1 MIRDISKVLC
11 LDSEATCYPND
22 IFPTGEQSD
31 IIQIGW
37 CWLSLP
43 SLEITKPQM
52 LYVKPTRSRVSE
64 YCTELTGILP
74 KQVISAPPLAQVCK
88 TLINK
93 HGTKARPWMTWG
105 FDAEGLQQECTD
117 FGVEMFPF
125 SESYINAQDMASI
138 ILGLPLRMGL
148 DASLRLLNMSFEGR
162 HHQAPDDA
170 YNLARI
176 VKICCLPTAQR
187 LGYKRLEVQS

>member
-1 MIRDISKVLC
+1 MIRDISKVLLC
-11 LDSEATCYPND
+11 DTEHTCYENGV
-22 IFPTGEQSD
+22 FPGGEISD

-43 SLEITKPQM
+43 SLEISKPQH
-52 LYVKPTRSRVSE
+52 LFVKPTRSRVSE
-64 YCTELTGILP
+64 YCIELTGITP
-74 KQVISAPPLAQVCK
+74 KQVVTAPPLAHVCQ

-105 FDAEGLQQECTD
+105 FDADGLRQECLEL
-117 FGVEMFPF
+117 GVETFPF

-148 DASLRLLNMSFEGR
+148 DATLRLMNMSFEGR

-176 VKICCLPTAQR
+176 VRQCALPTESR
-187 LGYKRLEVQS
+187 YDYKRVEVR

>member
-1 MIRDISKVLC
+1 MIRDISKVLMI
-11 LDSEATCYPND
+11 DTESTCYDQGN
-22 IFPTGEQSD
+22 FPPEEQSD

-43 SLEITKPQM
+43 TLEISKPEF
-52 LYVKPTRSRVSE
+52 LYVKPTRSKVSE
-64 YCTELTGILP
+64 YCTELTGITY
-74 KQVISAPPLAQVCK
+74 KQVNSAPPLAHVCK
-88 TLINK
+88 TLITK

-105 FDAEGLQQECTD
+105 YDMEGLQKECNEL
-117 FGVEMFPF
+117 GVEQFPF

-148 DASLRLLNMSFEGR
+148 DMALRLMDMSFKGR

-176 VKICCLPTAQR
+176 VKMCTLPQEDR
-187 LGYKRLEVQS
+187 YDYQRLEVR

>member
-1 MIRDISKVLC
+1 MIRDISKVLLC
-11 LDSEATCYPND
+11 DTEHTCYDGGLFPN
-22 IFPTGEQSD
+22 GEKSD

-37 CWLSLP
+37 CWLTLP

-52 LYVKPTRSRVSE
+52 MYVKPTRSRISE
-64 YCTELTGILP
+64 YCIDLTGILP
-74 KQVISAPPLAQVCK
+74 KHVASAPPLAHVCQ

-105 FDAEGLQQECTD
+105 YDIDGLRQECD
-117 FGVEMFPF
+117 ELGANFPF
-125 SESYINAQDMASI
+125 SESYINAQDLASI
-138 ILGLPLRMGL
+138 ILGLPLRTGLDMGL
-148 DASLRLLNMSFEGR
+148 RMMDMSFQGR

-176 VKICCLPTAQR
+176 VRMCSVATEDRYDYKG
-187 LGYKRLEVQS
+187 LG

>member
-1 MIRDISKVLC
+1 MIRDISKVL
-11 LDSEATCYPND
+11 LVDSEHTCYDNQL
-22 IFPTGEQSD
+22 FPAGEQSD
-31 IIQIGW
+31 IIQIGF
-37 CWLSLP
+37 CWLNLP
-43 SLEITKPQM
+43 TLEITKPEM
-52 LYVKPTRSRVSE
+52 LYVKPTRSNVSD
-64 YCTELTGILP
+64 YCIELTGITH
-74 KQVISAPPLAQVCK
+74 KQVTGAPPLAHVCQ

-105 FDAEGLQQECTD
+105 FDMEGLKQECEEL
-117 FGVEMFPF
+117 GAIFPF

-148 DASLRLLNMSFEGR
+148 DASLRLMDMSFKGR

-176 VKICCLPTAQR
+176 VR
-187 LGYKRLEVQS
+187 LCSVPIEERFDYKRIGER